1 MVINTFLVED
11 KADIRDTLVRA
22 MEELAPL
29 NFVGMAATETAA
41 KQWLGTHNDG
51 WDLAIVDLSLAEG
64 TGFGVLK
71 DCQVRKPRQ
80 KVIVF
85 TSHCQQNILHR
96 CRELGA
102 DEIFNKLDDVEKLV
116 LFCRA
121 HAENLGGGA

>member
-11 KADIRDTLVRA
+11 KTDIRDTLVSA
-22 MEELAPL
+22 MEELVPL
-29 NFVGMAATETAA
+29 HFVGVAATETAA
-41 KQWLGTHNDG
+41 RQWLGIHNDA

-64 TGFGVLK
+64 TGFGFGVLK
-71 DCQVRKPRQ
+71 DCQVRKPQQ

-102 DEIFNKLDDVEKLV
+102 DEIFNKTEEVKEMV

-121 HAENLGGGA
+121 HAENLG